1 MGLINGILIY
11 KYARRRANKR
21 RDRQDARE
29 QETLGGSW
37 DEEICDYCGR
47 TNEEHLDDTE
57 PCSRN
62 DFKDVV
68 HKSGW
73 LIRNRGNTNQQERK
87 HYKCQYQ

>member
-29 QETLGGSW
+29 DACEQEEQEQKMLSGSW
-37 DEEICDYCGR
+37 GDEICDYCGR

-57 PCSRN
+57 PCS
-62 DFKDVV
+62 
-68 HKSGW
+68 
-73 LIRNRGNTNQQERK
+73 
-87 HYKCQYQ
+87 